1 VSRRTQLAGSAGGR
15 DDNALFRELYGRC
28 YRPIR
33 DYCRRRLPHD
43 VVDDA
48 VAEVF
53 LTAWRRLDD
62 VPDGDAALLW
72 LYGVAYRVVGHERR
86 STARRR
92 QLGARM
98 QSAVGRPV
106 SAADERVVEE
116 DECRIVLDAVA
127 GLNETD
133 AEVLLLVAW
142 ERLSVGDIAAA
153 LQIAPNA
160 VAQRLHRARRNL
172 GREYRR
178 LQSRSIST
186 PIAPTGGGR

>member
-1 VSRRTQLAGSAGGR
+1 MSRRTELAGGASRG
-15 DDNALFRELYGRC
+15 DDDALFRELYRGC

-53 LTAWRRLDD
+53 LTAWRRLGD

-72 LYGVAYRVVGHERR
+72 LYGVAYRVIGHERR

-92 QLGARM
+92 RLDARM
-98 QSAVGRPV
+98 QSAVCGPA
-106 SAADERVVEE
+106 SAADERAVEG
-116 DECRIVLDAVA
+116 DECRTVLGAVA

-142 ERLSVGDIAAA
+142 ERLSVGDIAAV

-178 LQSRSIST
+178 LQARSIST
-186 PIAPTGGGR
+186 PISPTGGAR